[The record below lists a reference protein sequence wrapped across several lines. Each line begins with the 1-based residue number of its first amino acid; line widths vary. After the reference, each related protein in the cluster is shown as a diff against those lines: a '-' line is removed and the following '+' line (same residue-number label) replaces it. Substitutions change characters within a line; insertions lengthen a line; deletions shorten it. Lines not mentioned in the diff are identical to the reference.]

1 MKQFRKFLCGVMLT
15 SFVIIGSVSV
25 FAAVPPSGS
34 GGDGG
39 GKVPDFSLNFTFT
52 FFVNIHVVLQDKVS
66 YNISVF
72 DMSNNTL

>member
-34 GGDGG
+34 GGDSGG
-39 GKVPDFSLNFTFT
+39 TQPDC
-52 FFVNIHVVLQDKVS
+52 
-66 YNISVF
+66 
-72 DMSNNTL
+72 